1 MSMCTVNGLE
11 YQTQAGLE
19 TWGQLLDAL
28 EQGDGPARIVVTAVR
43 FEGVDEPSFREASV
57 LARDLGTAQGVDV
70 DTCAAGKLF
79 ASAIETAR
87 EGLGPLAVAARQTAD
102 AFRSHDLPRAHRG
115 LADFVLTLQTLAKLT
130 AAVSDVGRACD
141 AVDPEAQGTE
151 LLERLRVVLES
162 LVASNMSE
170 DWISVADVLEYEMA
184 ELLPRWSAMLYAIG
198 QSHGAQGVGSGAR
211 SAEFQESVSCGAN
224 RINFARA

>member
-1 MSMCTVNGLE
+1 MCICIVNGLE
-11 YQTQAGLE
+11 CEAQTGLE

-28 EQGDGPARIVVTAVR
+28 ERGDGPERAIVTAVR
-43 FEGVDEPSFREASV
+43 FEGVDEPSFRDASV
-57 LARDLGTAQGVDV
+57 LTRDLGTAHGVDV
-70 DTCAAGKLF
+70 DTCAAGDLV

-115 LADFVLTLQTLAKLT
+115 LADFVLTLQTLTRLT
-130 AAVSDVGRACD
+130 AAVNHMGRTCA

-151 LLERLRVVLES
+151 VLECLRVGLES
-162 LVASNMSE
+162 LVALNMSQ

-184 ELLPRWSAMLYAIG
+184 ELLPRWNEMLYAIG
-198 QSHGAQGVGSGAR
+198 QSHGAQGVGAGAR
-211 SAEFQESVSCGAN
+211 SAEFQGSVSCHTN
-224 RINFARA
+224 TINFARA

>member
-1 MSMCTVNGLE
+1 LE
-11 YQTQAGLE
+11 YKAHTGLK

-43 FEGVDEPSFREASV
+43 FEGVDEPSFRDASV

-70 DTCAAGKLF
+70 DTCAAGELF

-87 EGLGPLAVAARQTAD
+87 EGLGTLAVAARQTAD
-102 AFRSHDLPRAHRG
+102 AFRSHDLARAHRG

-130 AAVSDVGRACD
+130 AAVSRVGPACD

-151 LLERLRVVLES
+151 FLERLRVGLES
-162 LVASNMSE
+162 LVTSNMSE

-184 ELLPRWSAMLYAIG
+184 ELLPGWNGMLYAIG
-198 QSHGAQGVGSGAR
+198 QSHGAQGAGADAR
-211 SAEFQESVSCGAN
+211 SAEFQGSVSCRAN